1 MNTKR
6 LRISVIFAM
15 TGLFVMSLIFSACGM
30 AAVMPTPVQTLSLD
44 EASAKD
50 FVIDDFDGVH
60 APVDGDANKYL
71 IFGNLPVSKPAADLP
86 PELAVFL
93 GRWEGY
99 SYSPPIKKDR
109 KAVLVIQEITAQG
122 GTGFG
127 WSGTNLQYP
136 DTVEDIRFRVV
147 PGKVPSIEWQII
159 WPDGRKEIVTFTY
172 DRDKDL
178 LRGWV
183 RSPESND
190 TFGPYDL
197 NRDQSF
203 HVYKDY
209 AKYLED
215 KRIYP
220 REYQNKDLQQYG
232 KGYMLYLP
240 EGYEADPDK
249 TWPLMFFLH
258 GYGDRGDNLFLL
270 PKASPFMMIRE
281 KGPLPFIIVA
291 PLLNTNYT
299 LFPNEY
305 MDGALS
311 EVLADYRVDQKRIYL
326 TGMSM
331 GGEAA
336 YRFAVHQPDTFA
348 AVAPLC
354 AYIDNSNPLSMEG
367 IKGLPVWAIHGSDDQ
382 IIPLVWGQQAAD
394 ALKKAG
400 ADVRFSVL
408 EGYDH
413 DVWTDTYSDAQFY
426 DWFMQYQKP

>member
-1 MNTKR
+1 MSTKR
-6 LRISVIFAM
+6 LRNSSIFAM
-15 TGLFVMSLIFSACGM
+15 AGLFLMSLIFSACGTLL
-30 AAVMPTPVQTLSLD
+30 VTPTPIPTLSLD
-44 EASAKD
+44 ETSAKE
-50 FVIDDFDGVH
+50 FVIDDFDAVH
-60 APVDGDANKYL
+60 TALNGDANEYL

-99 SYSPPIKKDR
+99 NYSPPIKKDR
-109 KAVLVIQEITAQG
+109 KVVLVIQEITTQG
-122 GTGFG
+122 GTGFA

-136 DTVEDIRFRVV
+136 DLVGEIHFRVV
-147 PGKVPSIEWQII
+147 PGEVPSIEWQIV
-159 WPDGRKEIVTFTY
+159 WPDGRKEVDTFTY
-172 DRDKDL
+172 DRDKDR
-178 LRGWV
+178 LRGWTEV
-183 RSPESND
+183 PESND
-190 TFGPYDL
+190 TSGSYDL
-197 NRDQSF
+197 GRDQSF

-209 AKYLED
+209 AKYLSD

-249 TWPLMFFLH
+249 TWPLLFFLH
-258 GYGDRGDNLFLL
+258 GFGDRGDNLFLL

-291 PLLNTNYT
+291 PLLNTDHT
-299 LFPNEY
+299 LFPEAY

-311 EVLADYRVDQKRIYL
+311 EILAEYRVDQKRIYL

-336 YRFAVHQPDTFA
+336 YRFALHQPATFA

-354 AYIDNSNPLSMEG
+354 AYMTNPGAASMEG
-367 IKGLPVWAIHGSDDQ
+367 IKDLPVWAIHGSDDQ
-382 IIPLVWGQQAAD
+382 IVSLVWGQQAAD

-400 ADVRFSVL
+400 ADVRFSIL

-413 DVWTDTYSDAQFY
+413 DVWTATYSDPQFY
-426 DWFMQYQKP
+426 DWFLQYQKP